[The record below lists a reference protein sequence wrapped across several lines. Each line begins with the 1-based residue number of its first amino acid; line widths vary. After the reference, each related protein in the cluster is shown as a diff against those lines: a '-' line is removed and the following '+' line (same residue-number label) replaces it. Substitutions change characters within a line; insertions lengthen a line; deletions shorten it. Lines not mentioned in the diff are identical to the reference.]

1 MQRLSGLDASFLY
14 LETPSQP
21 LHVCSIL
28 ELDTSTMPGGY
39 SFERVRDQLAARITS
54 IPELRQKLTDN
65 PLNLDHPAWV
75 EDDAFDIDR
84 HLHRIAVPPPGG
96 RAELSDVCGRIAQDP
111 LDRDF
116 PLWEM
121 WVIEEIAGPDAL
133 QADAQAGGRVVV
145 MTKVH
150 HASVD
155 GVTGV
160 DVLARLCGAQPDMPP
175 AEPVTGPGP
184 ASSVQLAVSGLA
196 NFVTRPLRMAGM
208 VPTTVSTVVDL
219 VRRARGGRTMAVP
232 FRAPRTLFNDKVT
245 RGRAVAFAELD
256 LEDVKKIKNRFTVTV
271 NDVVTALCSDVL
283 RRFLLERGQLP
294 DTSLV
299 ATVPVSVHDKSDRP
313 GRNQLSALFT
323 RLETQIA
330 DPVDRLRAISR
341 INTLAKEHSSAIGA
355 TLLLDWAQ
363 FAARTLFAPVMWL
376 YTGTGL
382 ARRPIQNVVI
392 SNVPGPQA
400 PLYFLGC
407 RVHAMYPL
415 GPIFHG
421 AGLNITAMSLTG
433 KLDIGIIACR
443 QLVPDLWRLADGF
456 ETALKELLEAAA

>member
-28 ELDTSTMPGGY
+28 EVDTSTVPGGY
-39 SFERVRDQLAARITS
+39 SFERLREDLGERITS
-54 IPELRQKLTDN
+54 IPEFRQRLADN
-65 PLNLDHPAWV
+65 RLNLDHPAWV
-75 EDDAFDIDR
+75 EDDTFDIDR
-84 HLHRIAVPPPGG
+84 HLHRIAFPSPGG
-96 RAELSDVCGRIAQDP
+96 RIEQSDVCGRIASDP
-111 LDRDF
+111 LDRNA

-121 WVIEEIAGPDAL
+121 WVIEGIAG
-133 QADAQAGGRVVV
+133 ADAQAGGRTAVI
-145 MTKVH
+145 TKVH

-155 GVTGV
+155 GVTGA
-160 DVLARLCGAQPDMPP
+160 DVLARLCGIEPDMQPP
-175 AEPVTGPGP
+175 EPVEGPGK

-196 NFVTRPLRMAGM
+196 NVATRPLRLATL
-208 VPTTVSTVVDL
+208 VPTTVSTAVDI
-219 VRRARGGRTMAVP
+219 VRRVRSGRTMAAP
-232 FRAPRTLFNDKVT
+232 FRAPRTPFNDAVT
-245 RGRAVAFAELD
+245 RRRTVAYTELD
-256 LEDVKKIKNRFTVTV
+256 LEDIKKVKNRFNVTV
-271 NDVVTALCSDVL
+271 NDVVMALCSGVL
-283 RRFLLERGQLP
+283 RRFLLDRGQLP

-330 DPVDRLRAISR
+330 DPAERLRAIARVTSV
-341 INTLAKEHSSAIGA
+341 AKEHSSAIGA

-363 FAARTLFAPVMWL
+363 FAARRLFAPALRL

-382 ARRPIQNVVI
+382 ARLPIHNVVI
-392 SNVPGPQA
+392 SNVPGPQV

-407 RVHAMYPL
+407 RVLAMYPL

-421 AGLNITAMSLTG
+421 TGLNITAMSLTG

-443 QLVPDLWRLADGF
+443 ELVSDVWRLADEF
-456 ETALKELLEAAA
+456 ETALKELLDATA

>member
-28 ELDTSTMPGGY
+28 EVDTSTMPGGY
-39 SFERVRDQLAARITS
+39 SFERLRDELAARMTS

-84 HLHRIAVPPPGG
+84 HLHRIALPPPGG

-121 WVIEEIAGPDAL
+121 WVIEDIAGAH
-133 QADAQAGGRVVV
+133 AQAGGQIAV

-150 HASVD
+150 HATVD

-160 DVLARLCGAQPDMPP
+160 DVLARLCGTQPDMPP
-175 AEPVTGPGP
+175 PEPATGPGP
-184 ASSVQLAVSGLA
+184 ASSLRLALTGLGNVVA
-196 NFVTRPLRMAGM
+196 RPLRVAGM
-208 VPTTVSTVVDL
+208 VPTTVSTVVDF
-219 VRRARGGRTMAVP
+219 VRRARTGRTMAVP
-232 FRAPRTLFNDKVT
+232 FRAPRTLFNDTVT
-245 RGRAVAFAELD
+245 RGRSVAFTQLD
-256 LEDVKKIKNRFTVTV
+256 LDDIKKIKNRFTVTV

-283 RRFLLERGQLP
+283 RRFLLERDQLP

-330 DPVDRLRAISR
+330 DPADRLRAISR
-341 INTLAKEHSSAIGA
+341 DNTLAKEHSSAMGA

-363 FAARTLFAPVMWL
+363 FAARTLFAPALWL

-382 ARRPIQNVVI
+382 ARRPIHNVVI

-407 RVHAMYPL
+407 RIHAMYPL
-415 GPIFHG
+415 GPVFHG
-421 AGLNITAMSLTG
+421 AGLNITAMSLSG
-433 KLDIGIIACR
+433 KLDIGIVACR

-456 ETALKELLEAAA
+456 ETALKELLEAS

>member
-28 ELDTSTMPGGY
+28 EVDTSTMPGGY
-39 SFERVRDQLAARITS
+39 SFERLRDELAARITS

-121 WVIEEIAGPDAL
+121 WVIEDVAG
-133 QADAQAGGRVVV
+133 ADAQAGGQVAV

-150 HASVD
+150 HATAD

-160 DVLARLCGAQPDMPP
+160 DVLARLCGTQPDMPL

-184 ASSVQLAVSGLA
+184 ANSLRLALSGLA
-196 NFVTRPLRMAGM
+196 NVAARPLRLAGM

-219 VRRARGGRTMAVP
+219 VGRARTGRTMAVP
-232 FRAPRTLFNDKVT
+232 FRAPRTLFNDTVT
-245 RGRAVAFAELD
+245 RGRCVAFTELD
-256 LEDVKKIKNRFTVTV
+256 LEDIKKIKNRFTVTV

-283 RRFLLERGQLP
+283 RRFLLERDQLP

-330 DPVDRLRAISR
+330 DPADRLRAISR
-341 INTLAKEHSSAIGA
+341 DNTLAKEHSSAMGA

-363 FAARTLFAPVMWL
+363 FAARTLFAPALWL

-382 ARRPIQNVVI
+382 ARRPIHNVVI

-415 GPIFHG
+415 GPVFHG

>member
-14 LETPSQP
+14 LETPAQP

-28 ELDTSTMPGGY
+28 EVDTSTAPDGY
-39 SFERVRDQLAARITS
+39 SFARLRDELRARIAS
-54 IPELRQKLTDN
+54 IPEFRQKLVDN
-65 PLNLDHPAWV
+65 RLNLDHPAWV
-75 EDDAFDIDR
+75 EDDTFDIDR
-84 HLHRIAVPPPGG
+84 HLHRIALPPPGG
-96 RAELSDVCGRIAQDP
+96 RLELSDVCGRIAADP

-121 WVIEEIAGPDAL
+121 WVIEGIAGG
-133 QADAQAGGRVVV
+133 DAQKGGRMVV

-155 GVTGV
+155 GVTGA
-160 DVLARLCGAQPDMPP
+160 DVLARLCGVEPDVPA
-175 AEPVTGPGP
+175 AEPVQGPGK
-184 ASSVQLAVSGLA
+184 ANSVQLAVSGLA
-196 NFVTRPLRMAGM
+196 NFVTRPLRLATV
-208 VPTTVSTVVDL
+208 VPTTMSTVVDI
-219 VRRARGGRTMAVP
+219 VRRIPSGHTMAVP
-232 FRAPRTLFNDKVT
+232 FRAPRTRFNDAIT
-245 RGRAVAFAELD
+245 RARTIAYVELD
-256 LEDVKKIKNRFTVTV
+256 LEDIKKVKNRFAVTV
-271 NDVVTALCSDVL
+271 NDVVMALCAGVL
-283 RRFLLERGQLP
+283 RRVLLERDQLP

-330 DPVDRLRAISR
+330 DPAERLRAIAR
-341 INTLAKEHSSAIGA
+341 VNAVAKEHSSAIGA

-363 FAARTLFAPVMWL
+363 FAARTLFAPALRL
-376 YTGTGL
+376 YAGTGL
-382 ARRPIQNVVI
+382 ARRPIHNVVI
-392 SNVPGPQA
+392 SNVPGPQV

-415 GPIFHG
+415 GPVFHG
-421 AGLNITAMSLTG
+421 AGLNITALSLTG

-443 QLVPDLWRLADGF
+443 ELVPDVWHLADEF
-456 ETALKELLEAAA
+456 ESALKELLDVTG

>member
-28 ELDTSTMPGGY
+28 EVDTSTMPGGY
-39 SFERVRDQLAARITS
+39 GFERLRDELAARITS

-84 HLHRIAVPPPGG
+84 HVHRIAVPPPGG
-96 RAELSDVCGRIAQDP
+96 RAELSDVCARIAQDP

-121 WVIEEIAGPDAL
+121 WVIEEVAG
-133 QADAQAGGRVVV
+133 ADAGADGRVVV
-145 MTKVH
+145 MIKVH

-160 DVLARLCGAQPDMPP
+160 DVLARLCGTQPDMPP
-175 AEPVTGPGP
+175 PEPVTGPGP
-184 ASSVQLAVSGLA
+184 ASSVRLALSGLA
-196 NFVTRPLRMAGM
+196 NFATRPLRMAAM
-208 VPTTVSTVVDL
+208 VPLTVSAVL
-219 VRRARGGRTMAVP
+219 NIARRARDGRTMAVP
-232 FRAPRTLFNDKVT
+232 FRAPRTLFNDAVT
-245 RGRAVAFAELD
+245 RGRAVAFTQLD
-256 LEDVKKIKNRFTVTV
+256 LEDVKKIKNRFAVTV

-341 INTLAKEHSSAIGA
+341 VNTLAKEHSSAIGA
-355 TLLLDWAQ
+355 TLLVDWAQ
-363 FAARTLFAPVMWL
+363 FAARTLFAPALWL

-382 ARRPIQNVVI
+382 ARRPIHNVVI

-407 RVHAMYPL
+407 RVHAVYPL
-415 GPIFHG
+415 GPVFHG

-456 ETALKELLEAAA
+456 ETALKELLAVSA

>member
-14 LETPSQP
+14 LETPSTP

-28 ELDTSTMPGGY
+28 EVDTSTAPGGY
-39 SFERVRDQLAARITS
+39 TFERLRDELAARIAS
-54 IPELRQKLTDN
+54 IPEFRQKLADN

-75 EDDAFDIDR
+75 EDDGFDIDR
-84 HLHRIAVPPPGG
+84 HLHRIALPAPGG
-96 RAELSDVCGRIAQDP
+96 RAELSDICGRIASDP

-121 WVIEEIAGPDAL
+121 WVVEGIAG
-133 QADAQAGGRVVV
+133 ADAQAGSQLVV

-155 GVTGV
+155 GVTGA
-160 DVLARLCGAQPDMPP
+160 DVLARLCGTEPDMPP
-175 AEPVTGPGP
+175 PEPVEGPGE
-184 ASSVQLAVSGLA
+184 ASSVQLALSGLV
-196 NFVTRPLRMAGM
+196 NFAIRPLRLAS
-208 VPTTVSTVVDL
+208 VVSTTLAAVVDIA
-219 VRRARGGRTMAVP
+219 RRAGSGRTMAVP
-232 FRAPRTLFNDKVT
+232 FRAPRTRFNDAVT
-245 RGRAVAFAELD
+245 RGRTVAYAELD
-256 LEDVKKIKNRFTVTV
+256 LDDVKRVKNRFAVTV
-271 NDVVTALCSDVL
+271 NDVVVALCAGVL

-323 RLETQIA
+323 RLETQIT
-330 DPVDRLRAISR
+330 DPAQRLRAIARDNSA
-341 INTLAKEHSSAIGA
+341 AKEHSSAMGA

-363 FAARTLFAPVMWL
+363 FAARTLFAPAMRL

-382 ARRPIQNVVI
+382 ARRPIHNVVI
-392 SNVPGPQA
+392 SNVPGPQV

-415 GPIFHG
+415 GPVFHG
-421 AGLNITAMSLTG
+421 TGLNITVMSLTG
-433 KLDIGIIACR
+433 KVGIGIIACR
-443 QLVPDLWRLADGF
+443 ELVPEVWRLADGF
-456 ETALKELLEAAA
+456 ENALKELLDLTG

>member
-14 LETPSQP
+14 LETPAQP

-28 ELDTSTMPGGY
+28 EVDTSTMPGGY
-39 SFERVRDQLAARITS
+39 SFERLRDELAARITS

-121 WVIEEIAGPDAL
+121 WVIEDVAG
-133 QADAQAGGRVVV
+133 ADAQAGGQVAV

-150 HASVD
+150 HATAD

-160 DVLARLCGAQPDMPP
+160 DVLGRLCGTQPDMPL

-184 ASSVQLAVSGLA
+184 ANSLRLALSGLA
-196 NFVTRPLRMAGM
+196 NVAARPLRLAGM

-219 VRRARGGRTMAVP
+219 VGRARTGRTMAVP
-232 FRAPRTLFNDKVT
+232 FRAPRTLFNDTVT
-245 RGRAVAFAELD
+245 RGRCVAFTELD
-256 LEDVKKIKNRFTVTV
+256 LEDIKKIKNRFTVTV

-283 RRFLLERGQLP
+283 RRFLLERDQLP

-330 DPVDRLRAISR
+330 DPADRLRAISR
-341 INTLAKEHSSAIGA
+341 VNTLAKEHSSAIGA

-363 FAARTLFAPVMWL
+363 FAARTLFAPALWL

-382 ARRPIQNVVI
+382 ARRPIHNVVI

-415 GPIFHG
+415 GPVFHG

-433 KLDIGIIACR
+433 KLDIGIVACR

-456 ETALKELLEAAA
+456 ETALKELLALSA